1 MQGLGANGAA
11 QSSFPSFLQPAKNIT
26 CDYCGRVHPG
36 MHHIDGLDITR
47 HNFGAF
53 WRGRNGKM
61 QGFESVKITAVSN
74 WKRRFIALGT
84 ASCLVGLASTASAV
98 QQKFD
103 LDDAPKKPA
112 IQAPATG
119 EALWPV
125 PSRSQWGQIITQK
138 GSNVWQDA
146 VFTDLEGRW
155 QIVYPAT
162 LTEPHGD
169 ALGRDRW
176 FSYPGQ
182 PHIVCG
188 AMLVRG
194 AFRSL
199 GENAIAEAPAALVR
213 DPGVYVSQVADGAS
227 PVLSQKVVALASP
240 GGVSGTPVQAVTFDQ
255 RGKLFA
261 LLGVDREVFVR
272 HVLVSDGT
280 DLLDVFCGAQ
290 PGQKGWVEKQALA
303 AVRLTTAARTQR

>member
-1 MQGLGANGAA
+1 MQGPGANGAA
-11 QSSFPSFLQPAKNIT
+11 QLSFPSFLQPAKNIT
-26 CDYCGRVHPG
+26 CHYCGRVHPG
-36 MHHIDGLDITR
+36 MHHVDGLDITR
-47 HNFGAF
+47 QNFGAS

-61 QGFESVKITAVSN
+61 QGLESVKNTAVSN
-74 WKRRFIALGT
+74 WKRRFIALGA

-103 LDDAPKKPA
+103 LDDAPKKPS

-125 PSRSQWGQIITQK
+125 PSRGQWGQIIIQK
-138 GSNVWQDA
+138 GPNVWQDA
-146 VFTDLEGRW
+146 VFTDPEGRW

-182 PHIVCG
+182 PQIVCG

-213 DPGVYVSQVADGAS
+213 DPGVYVPQVADGAS
-227 PVLSQKVVALASP
+227 PILSQKVVALASP
-240 GGVSGTPVQAVTFDQ
+240 GGVSGTPVQAVTLDQ

>member
-1 MQGLGANGAA
+1 MQGSEFVAR
-11 QSSFPSFLQPAKNIT
+11 IT
-26 CDYCGRVHPG
+26 DR
-36 MHHIDGLDITR
+36 
-47 HNFGAF
+47 
-53 WRGRNGKM
+53 K
-61 QGFESVKITAVSN
+61 
-74 WKRRFIALGT
+74 WKRSFIVLSAT
-84 ASCLVGLASTASAV
+84 SCLVGLASSASAL

-103 LDDAPKKPA
+103 LDDSAGKPA

-125 PSRSQWGQIITQK
+125 PLRTQWGQIITQK
-138 GSNVWQDA
+138 GPNVWQDA
-146 VFTDLEGRW
+146 VFTDPEGRW

-182 PHIVCG
+182 PQIICG

-199 GENAIAEAPAALVR
+199 GDNAIVDAPAALVR
-213 DPGVYVSQVADGAS
+213 DPGAYVSQVADGAS

-240 GGVSGTPVQAVTFDQ
+240 GGVNGTPVQAVTFDQ
-255 RGKLFA
+255 RGKLFE

-290 PGQKGWVEKQALA
+290 PGQKGWVERQALA
-303 AVRLTTAARTQR
+303 AVRLTTAARTPR